1 MKRNNNMTENFLAN
15 LVLAPYLIKAS
26 ALIGVERKIG
36 GNQFRHAIM
45 TLGILLDYKITDY
58 QLLKASLI
66 HDLIED
72 IPNTDINELR
82 LLDEDGNEVVDLVL
96 EVSRRPGEE
105 KPVFLNRIL
114 ESGSIKSQMLK
125 TADRISNLLDL
136 QLGFFTEQKITEYLD
151 ETEKYVVPMA
161 KNVNSDMLFEIQD
174 LIQKRRKMISH

>member
-1 MKRNNNMTENFLAN
+1 M
-15 LVLAPYLIKAS
+15 
-26 ALIGVERKIG
+26 
-36 GNQFRHAIM
+36 
-45 TLGILLDYKITDY
+45 
-58 QLLKASLI
+58 
-66 HDLIED
+66 
-72 IPNTDINELR
+72 R